1 MFNQYQ
7 SINAV
12 QLGIEGEP
20 IRVLILESGWAT
32 SPDMYH
38 IIEEHGD
45 REQSDYFF
53 LSEEQITERYGIKL
67 EK

>member
-12 QLGIEGEP
+12 QIGIAGEP
-20 IRVLILESGWAT
+20 IRVLILESGWNTNPA
-32 SPDMYH
+32 MYH

-45 REQSDYFF
+45 QEQSDYRF